1 MFKPLFS
8 NPTHFTLG
16 FFCLTCSLFQFR
28 ARMNFVFL
36 VSLQTRNQ
44 SGISKA
50 NTAKRRHHAWGL
62 QRSLRG
68 RFFNAHSQSSW
79 MHL

>member
-16 FFCLTCSLFQFR
+16 LVRLTCSLFQFR
-28 ARMNFVFL
+28 TPNELR
-36 VSLQTRNQ
+36 VSGLTPNQ
-44 SGISKA
+44 EPKA

-68 RFFNAHSQSSW
+68 RFFDAHSQSP
-79 MHL
+79 

>member
-16 FFCLTCSLFQFR
+16 LVRLTCSLFQFR
-28 ARMNFVFL
+28 TPNELR
-36 VSLQTRNQ
+36 VSGLTPNQ
-44 SGISKA
+44 EPYVSESGISKA

-68 RFFNAHSQSSW
+68 RFFDAHSQSP
-79 MHL
+79 